1 MIESLKD
8 IDATILLFINGFH
21 NPLADSLMWFL
32 SGKVILVPIIII
44 TYFFLWKK
52 YNWKGLLLITISIIC
67 TIILT
72 DQLSVHLFKE
82 VFLRY
87 RPSHNTEISPLL
99 HFYEF
104 KPGELY
110 LGGQYGFI
118 SSHAANYFGFIGL
131 VTPLFYLKNKGFFTF
146 LVSMGL
152 LIGLSRIYLGVHYPS
167 DVVVGAIFGF
177 AIGRLVYAVIKKNLL
192 KFSIQK

>member
-8 IDATILLFINGFH
+8 IDTAILLFINGFH

-32 SGKVILVPIIII
+32 SGKLILVPIIIM

-52 YNWKGLLLITISIIC
+52 YNWKGLLLITISMTC

-87 RPSHNTEISPLL
+87 RPSHNLEISPLL

-131 VTPLFYLKNKGFFTF
+131 VAPLFYLKNKGFFTF

-177 AIGRLVYAVIKKNLL
+177 AIGMFVYAMIKKNLF

>member
-8 IDATILLFINGFH
+8 IDTAILLFINGFH
-21 NPLADSLMWFL
+21 NSFTDSLMWFL

-152 LIGLSRIYLGVHYPS
+152 LIGLSRVYLGVHYPS

-177 AIGRLVYAVIKKNLL
+177 AIGMFVHAMIKKNLF
-192 KFSIQK
+192 KFSMKT

>member
-1 MIESLKD
+1 MIDFLEH
-8 IDATILLFINGFH
+8 IDRQILLFINGYH
-21 NPLADSLMWFL
+21 NPFADSLMWFL

-52 YNWKGLLLITISIIC
+52 YNWKGLLLITISITC

-87 RPSHNTEISPLL
+87 RPSHNLEIGPLL
-99 HFYEF
+99 HYYEF

-110 LGGQYGFI
+110 KGGQYGFI

-131 VTPLFYLKNKGFFTF
+131 IAPLFYLKHKAFFEN
-146 LVSMGL
+146 LLSMGL
-152 LIGLSRIYLGVHYPS
+152 LIGLSRVYLGVHYPS

-177 AIGRLVYAVIKKNLL
+177 IIGIFLYAVIKKNLL
-192 KFSIQK
+192 KFSIQT

>member
-8 IDATILLFINGFH
+8 IDTAILLFINGFH

-52 YNWKGLLLITISIIC
+52 YNWKGLLLITISITC

-87 RPSHNTEISPLL
+87 RPSHNLEISPLL

-131 VTPLFYLKNKGFFTF
+131 IAPLFYLKHRAFFAF
-146 LVSMGL
+146 LVSTGL

>member
-1 MIESLKD
+1 MIEFLKD

-21 NPLADSLMWFL
+21 NPFTDSLMWFL

-87 RPSHNTEISPLL
+87 RPSHNLEISPLL

-131 VTPLFYLKNKGFFTF
+131 IAPLFYLKHRAFFAF
-146 LVSMGL
+146 LVSTGL

-177 AIGRLVYAVIKKNLL
+177 AIGMFVYAVIKKNLL

>member
-8 IDATILLFINGFH
+8 IDTAILLFINGFH

-87 RPSHNTEISPLL
+87 RPSHNLEISPLL

-131 VTPLFYLKNKGFFTF
+131 VAPLFYLKNKGFFTF

-152 LIGLSRIYLGVHYPS
+152 LIGVSRIYLGVHYPS

-177 AIGRLVYAVIKKNLL
+177 AIGMFVYAVIKKNLF
-192 KFSIQK
+192 KFSIQT

>member
-8 IDATILLFINGFH
+8 IDTAILLFINGFH
-21 NPLADSLMWFL
+21 NSFTDSLMWFL

-131 VTPLFYLKNKGFFTF
+131 VAPLFYLKNKGFFTF

-177 AIGRLVYAVIKKNLL
+177 AIGMFVHAMIKKNLF
-192 KFSIQK
+192 KFSIQT

>member
-1 MIESLKD
+1 MIDFLKD
-8 IDATILLFINGFH
+8 IDNAILLFINGFH
-21 NPLADSLMWFL
+21 NPFADSLMWFL

-52 YNWKGLLLITISIIC
+52 YNWKGLLLITISIAC

-87 RPSHNTEISPLL
+87 RPSHNLEIGPLL
-99 HFYEF
+99 HYYEF

-110 LGGQYGFI
+110 KGGQYGFI

-131 VTPLFYLKNKGFFTF
+131 IAPLFYLKHRAFFAF
-146 LVSMGL
+146 LVSTGL

-177 AIGRLVYAVIKKNLL
+177 AIGMFVYAVIKKNLL

>member
-8 IDATILLFINGFH
+8 IDTAILLFINGFH

-131 VTPLFYLKNKGFFTF
+131 IAPLFYLKHRAFFAF
-146 LVSMGL
+146 LVSTGL

-177 AIGRLVYAVIKKNLL
+177 AIGMFVYAVIKKNLL

>member
-1 MIESLKD
+1 MIDFLKD
-8 IDATILLFINGFH
+8 IDTDILLFINGFH

-52 YNWKGLLLITISIIC
+52 YNWKGLLLITISIAC

-72 DQLSVHLFKE
+72 DQLSVHLFKN
-82 VFLRY
+82 VFMRY
-87 RPSHNTEISPLL
+87 RPSHNLEIGPLL
-99 HFYEF
+99 HYYEF

-110 LGGQYGFI
+110 KGGQYGFI

-131 VTPLFYLKNKGFFTF
+131 IAPLFYLKHKAFFAN
-146 LVSMGL
+146 LLSMGL
-152 LIGLSRIYLGVHYPS
+152 LIGLSRVYLGVHYPS

-177 AIGRLVYAVIKKNLL
+177 AIGMFVYAVIKKNLL

>member
-1 MIESLKD
+1 MIEFLEH
-8 IDATILLFINGFH
+8 IDRQILLFINGYH
-21 NPLADSLMWFL
+21 NPFADSLMWFL

-52 YNWKGLLLITISIIC
+52 YNWKSLLLITISITC

-87 RPSHNTEISPLL
+87 RPSHNLEIGPLL

-131 VTPLFYLKNKGFFTF
+131 VAPLFYLKNKGFFTF

-152 LIGLSRIYLGVHYPS
+152 LIGVSRIYLGVHYPS

-177 AIGRLVYAVIKKNLL
+177 AIGMFVYAVIKKNLF
-192 KFSIQK
+192 KFSIQT